1 MIEDHTNTQ
10 PIAPATG
17 VEDVVPPQGPATP
30 EPDSGRGRNDQ
41 RHLGLGPAYTLLC
54 AVFGDRIPKGP
65 LGPDTVPAPVL
76 TLPIELATEELVRH
90 SKKCRN
96 PHCVHVPR
104 PLQHYIHMRPAAI
117 RKAREQIYK
126 VLWTHGNHGLV
137 REIRKRILEKNVQLA
152 NEVSTGSLLTGNR
165 LAEVL
170 SEARDERAPIFLP
183 PFCGQRSSKDLS
195 QKSSSEALCL

>member
-1 MIEDHTNTQ
+1 MIEDHANTQ

-17 VEDVVPPQGPATP
+17 VEDAVPPQGPATP
-30 EPDSGRGRNDQ
+30 DPDSGGGRNDQ
-41 RHLGLGPAYTLLC
+41 RHLGLGPAYALLC

-90 SKKCRN
+90 SKGCRS

-104 PLQHYIHMRPAAI
+104 PLQHYVHMRPAAI
-117 RKAREQIYK
+117 RKARKHYK

-137 REIRKRILEKNVQLA
+137 REIRKQILEKHVQLA

-170 SEARDERAPIFLP
+170 SELGTDAPYFLAAILWATEFKGP
-183 PFCGQRSSKDLS
+183 IAET
-195 QKSSSEALCL
+195 SSEALCL